1 MSDNNN
7 SGKRKALKIVLL
19 LIAALFSL
27 VVAWFLIGRLT
38 APGRRLAIIELHGPK
53 LHFSGKS
60 KSNEIRIGTYN
71 IAHGRG
77 NTDTNWSGDGK
88 KERDR
93 RLLEISDFL
102 RNENLDIIVL
112 NEVDFN
118 CTWSYGVNHA
128 RYIAARTGHKYRIE
142 ETNLD
147 LSLPLLRI
155 RCGNAIL
162 SRYPLDNSAVVDL
175 PSYTMFEGLVIGK
188 KRGVMATVRPEGREP
203 FCVLALHLDD
213 RSEKIRVESVEKIA
227 PIISDCTS
235 RGLPLVIAGDLN
247 SGFPGFHRSFG
258 SSYKDNAMA
267 KLRAVGEFRF
277 RPDGKPKKADMT
289 YPAGKV
295 NRTIDWIIPT
305 THFTFSEYK
314 VIPVS
319 YSDHY
324 PVIAGLIR
332 Q

>member
-7 SGKRKALKIVLL
+7 SGKRKVLKIVLL
-19 LIAALFSL
+19 FIAALFSL
-27 VVAWFLIGRLT
+27 VAAWFLIGRLT
-38 APGRRLAIIELHGPK
+38 APARRLAVIELLGPK
-53 LHFSGKS
+53 PPVSGKS
-60 KSNEIRIGTYN
+60 KSNRIRIGTYN

-77 NTDTNWSGDGK
+77 NTDTNWGGGSK
-88 KERDR
+88 EERDN

-102 RNENLDIIVL
+102 REENLDIIVL

-118 CTWSYGVNHA
+118 CTWSHGVNQA
-128 RYIAARTGHKYRIE
+128 YYIAARTGHKYIIK

-147 LSLPLLRI
+147 LSLPFLRV

-162 SRYPLDNSAVVDL
+162 SRYPLDNAAVVDL
-175 PSYTMFEGLVIGK
+175 PPYTMFESFVIGK
-188 KRGVMATVRPEGREP
+188 KRGVMATVRPEGRGP
-203 FCVLALHLDD
+203 FCVLALHFDD

-227 PIISDCTS
+227 PVISDCTS
-235 RGLPLVIAGDLN
+235 RGLPLIIAGDLN

-258 SSYKDNAMA
+258 SSDKDNAMA
-267 KLRAVGEFRF
+267 KLRKLGEFRF
-277 RPDGKPKKADMT
+277 RPDGKPAKADMT

-324 PVIAGLIR
+324 PVIAELSR